1 MGGAASGTAS
11 GTLGYQQNWL
21 QGQLLTVVYK
31 GRCPITEPNSLNDP
45 PHCIFPR
52 GQGRSGDKPTVGEGP
67 WMSGAPVHATA
78 SEQEENRAGA
88 GQPLSEGEKV
98 LRARTQLSRV
108 PPPSRWLVLGLCRRV
123 SGGAG
128 GCAGDSPPPGQNPAG
143 DSRRRQM
150 QGCRQVGMAG
160 TEPAPGTKPT
170 ELVPEPRPP
179 VPALPN

>member
-78 SEQEENRAGA
+78 SEQEEN
-88 GQPLSEGEKV
+88 
-98 LRARTQLSRV
+98 
-108 PPPSRWLVLGLCRRV
+108 
-123 SGGAG
+123 GAG
-128 GCAGDSPPPGQNPAG
+128 GCRAA
-143 DSRRRQM
+143 
-150 QGCRQVGMAG
+150 A
-160 TEPAPGTKPT
+160 
-170 ELVPEPRPP
+170 
-179 VPALPN
+179 